1 MAGPYGP
8 AIIYCYAFR
17 LKARFSPKRLEI
29 SREMCTGYIKI
40 NDEVME
46 MVKPHFHGDKELWAW
61 VEKVVDQAMKDY
73 AAQFN
78 SSMENVE
85 NKRIYQQIKALEK
98 DPMGFLKLS
107 SVLKPSKY
115 SVEDLRDEY
124 ISEKYGV

>member
-1 MAGPYGP
+1 
-8 AIIYCYAFR
+8 
-17 LKARFSPKRLEI
+17 
-29 SREMCTGYIKI
+29 
-40 NDEVME
+40 